1 MNTTDSSRYLTP
13 GYKRSR
19 AAYCMEC
26 AAEYF
31 VTLLVTETFLAKLLI
46 SLGLSDDV
54 IGILSSLIS
63 LSFLFQLAAVFVV
76 KRIKNTKRFSILFH
90 TAGNLLFMSLY
101 LIPFLPFAA
110 PYRQPLVIACILAAY
125 FGNYFVT
132 TIIYRWG
139 NSFVEPHHRARFS
152 AGKEM
157 ISLISGMII
166 TVILGYAMDAFE
178 AADNLHGGFIFAAA
192 AILIFSI
199 CDLICLLLIQK
210 EEASPAAPVSSSPSL
225 SDILKNTLGNRKFL
239 NVILLSILFNCAQY
253 TTIGFLGT
261 FQMSELAFTVGTV
274 QLLNIAGNLGR
285 FALSRPFGVYT
296 DKHSFAAGI
305 KLGLVFLTAS
315 FLVCA
320 FVTPACRWL
329 IVLHILFHRIS
340 YAGTVQNLINITY
353 NYVDSAY
360 FVEASAIKNSI
371 GGIAGFGASILAGRL
386 LAHIQQ
392 NGNTLFGIPVY
403 GQQVLALISAILSL
417 AAILFVK
424 LVIEKQKIM
433 VQ

>member
-1 MNTTDSSRYLTP
+1 MNTANQSIYQSP
-13 GYKRSR
+13 AYKRSR

-31 VTLLVTETFLAKLLI
+31 VSLLVTETFLAKLLTAI
-46 SLGLSDDV
+46 GLSDDV
-54 IGILSSLIS
+54 IGIISSLIS

-139 NSFVEPHHRARFS
+139 NSFVEHSRRGRFS

-157 ISLISGMII
+157 ISLISGMVV
-166 TVILGYAMDAFE
+166 TVSLGYAMDAFE
-178 AADNLHGGFIFAAA
+178 AADNLHGGFIFSAA

-210 EEASPAAPVSSSPSL
+210 EDSPAPPTAPTASL
-225 SDILKNTLGNRKFL
+225 GAVLRNTFRNRQFL
-239 NVILLSILFNCAQY
+239 YIVLLCVLINCAQY

-261 FQMSELAFTVGTV
+261 YQMSELALTVGTV
-274 QLLNIAGNLGR
+274 QLLNIIGNLGR
-285 FALSRPFGVYT
+285 FAHSRPFGVYT
-296 DKHSFAAGI
+296 DRHSFTAGI
-305 KLGLVFLTAS
+305 KLALVFLVLS
-315 FLVCA
+315 FLVCT
-320 FVTPACRWL
+320 FVTPSCRWL

-371 GGIAGFGASILAGRL
+371 SGIAGFGASILAGRL

-403 GQQVLALISAILSL
+403 GQQVLSLISAILSL

-424 LVIEKQKIM
+424 FVIEKHKII